1 MADPS
6 ITNDE
11 RSAHNATLSWIARGR
26 RGQQRFRT
34 NGFPADDTLHMLAH
48 VIAEKQKSDD
58 EAAWPITYWRYQ
70 FDGEDYQAM
79 DKTVFEDGRVVEKW
93 RVEI

>member
-48 VIAEKQKSDD
+48 VIAER
-58 EAAWPITYWRYQ
+58 E
-70 FDGEDYQAM
+70 
-79 DKTVFEDGRVVEKW
+79 GRAGACGPGHGAEGQPKGP
-93 RVEI
+93 